1 MEAATGEYKLYSCLL
16 FFFFFL
22 VIVKSKLDE
31 SGLNTCEFFADLG
44 M

>member
-1 MEAATGEYKLYSCLL
+1 MEAATGEYKLYSCLH
-16 FFFFFL
+16 FFFFL

>member
-1 MEAATGEYKLYSCLL
+1 MEAAAGEYKLYSCLH
-16 FFFFFL
+16 FL
-22 VIVKSKLDE
+22 LLIVKSKLDE